1 MTKTLQNP
9 ADLSAPA
16 ATPSWRE
23 PWRVVVLLASALAMT
38 CAWMGGYVALTGVG
52 LGIVGVMLA
61 SRGRVGGLPGVGVD
75 AEANA
80 HSSQPTP
87 GMAGRYGAEVMVTQI
102 VPVWSR
108 QMEVTRDASNDGL
121 AHILGVFT
129 EINSVLQELTQ
140 NMASMTIAPGSIDA
154 ALSRES
160 AALDLLRSASERALV
175 QRQKAI
181 DAISAHCEDL
191 EQLRKLSK
199 RSREIARHTRL
210 VAFNASIESSRGHDE
225 SRGGNQAVA
234 QEVKTL
240 ADHMADTSERIDVII
255 ERVNRTLGMI
265 RTEGEVSSVSPEELA
280 QEINLRAREALQAL
294 LAAVGSSSHSST
306 QAQHAV
312 ERLLHQLDGAY
323 VHFQFGDRISQMLD
337 ILNENMVRFTR
348 WVQANP
354 KATQTDA
361 AEWLTQLEASYTME
375 EQRSHHHGNVHV
387 ERGSCVEFF

>member
-1 MTKTLQNP
+1 MTKTLETP

-16 ATPSWRE
+16 ATSPWRE
-23 PWRVVVLLASALAMT
+23 PWRIAALLGVGIGMVGLTLASKRRGAPPPDQ
-38 CAWMGGYVALTGVG
+38 GVTT
-52 LGIVGVMLA
+52 
-61 SRGRVGGLPGVGVD
+61 S
-75 AEANA
+75 AEA

-87 GMAGRYGAEVMVTQI
+87 GMAGRYGAEVMVTQV

-108 QMEVTRDASNDGL
+108 QLEVTRDASNDGL

-140 NMASMTIAPGSIDA
+140 NMASMSIAPGSIDA
-154 ALSRES
+154 ALERES
-160 AALDLLRSASERALV
+160 AALELLRSASSRALE
-175 QRQKAI
+175 QRQQAL
-181 DAISAHCEDL
+181 DAISAHGDDM

-210 VAFNASIESSRGHDE
+210 VAFNASIESSRGHDD

-234 QEVKTL
+234 QEVRTL
-240 ADHMADTSERIDVII
+240 ADQMSDTSGKIDQII
-255 ERVNRTLGMI
+255 ERISRTLGLI
-265 RTEGEVSSVSPEELA
+265 RTEGEVASVSPEELA

-294 LAAVGSSSHSST
+294 LAAVGSSTQSSS

-323 VHFQFGDRISQMLD
+323 VHFQFGDRVSQMLD
-337 ILNENMVRFTR
+337 IVTENMVRFTR